1 MILSLPED
9 HPRLRGEHTV
19 PGTDMCRFLFVVGD
33 VPGQV
38 GDIFGVEV
46 GNRGSV
52 NFEVDDEMTSVTL
65 TLS

>member
-1 MILSLPED
+1 
-9 HPRLRGEHTV
+9 
-19 PGTDMCRFLFVVGD
+19 MCRFLFVVGD

>member
-1 MILSLPED
+1 MSLSVPE
-9 HPRLRGEHTV
+9 HGRQQSRR
-19 PGTDMCRFLFVVGD
+19 PGCPTC
-33 VPGQV
+33 GQV

-52 NFEVDDEMTSVTL
+52 NFEVDDELTSVTL